1 MRLALSAALLAATSG
16 HAVAAQAASDYRLFV
31 ACPVYR
37 DTDSGRKSGC
47 WLAQSPDDGV
57 QYDVTLA
64 PAKPDYAHAAL
75 IEGRVAARQ
84 ETGQAGQDNPCGG
97 IVLDPVSV
105 SILEAPCPRYM
116 IPAEGYP
123 GRRFALPV
131 TNVPPLDMDRP
142 LDKEPFARRSFP
154 LFFEFDSSFIS
165 YQFTDYYLDKLAHW
179 LRSAHP
185 RRIVVTGY
193 GATRPVTVSGKAM
206 AERSDVARERAE
218 TVAQSLRMLGFD
230 ARTISTRVGRDKGPD
245 KGPIEDDTIP
255 GLSEYSRRRV
265 EVTAEF

>member
-1 MRLALSAALLAATSG
+1 MRLALSAAMLAATSG
-16 HAVAAQAASDYRLFV
+16 QAIAAQAALDYRLFV

-75 IEGRVAARQ
+75 IEGRVAA
-84 ETGQAGQDNPCGG
+84 GQDNPCGG

-142 LDKEPFARRSFP
+142 LEKGPFAKRSFP

-185 RRIVVTGY
+185 RRIVITGY

-230 ARTISTRVGRDKGPD
+230 AKTISTRVGRD